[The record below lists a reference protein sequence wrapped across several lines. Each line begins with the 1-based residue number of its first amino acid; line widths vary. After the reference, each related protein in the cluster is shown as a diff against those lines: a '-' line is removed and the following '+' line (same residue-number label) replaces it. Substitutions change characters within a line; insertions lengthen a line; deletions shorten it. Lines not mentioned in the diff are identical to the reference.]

1 MPAKST
7 PTPNAIDQI
16 IRKNLNRLRKPGVLT
31 VRPGFE
37 ITKHQ
42 LTGKSAIVATVHTK
56 KKGLTK
62 NDLLPTTIGKIPVDV
77 REATGYQRLCA
88 HDPAAAELA
97 QAYGRPEDQQPI
109 WPLEREMPSGKLLDD
124 PRSNVQRTMARAKI
138 QQPATMQALAAR
150 AKKLQINYVPAPN
163 APLNPVIA
171 TTTITAHVSPDAGLV
186 TLQAF
191 LRMTKKSLV
200 IGMYDFTSGPILASF
215 ENDLGGTKTLQM
227 VLDNPPPNPTR
238 DQTDSQTVQELD
250 SSLGKRS
257 KIVRALDRSDALVS
271 AWMFP
276 FAYHI
281 KVIVRDNSVFW
292 LSSGNL
298 NNSNQPDLTSPPRT
312 EDRDWHVI
320 IEDDQLAKLFAAYL
334 NQDFTSAAQHQL
346 GQPTGVAAAV
356 SDANAKLAADTNPPP
371 PSAVKATTTSSFPAK
386 VFNNISVKITPL
398 LTPDKLVSD
407 PTQGQYL
414 NNILQLIAG
423 AQHSLF
429 IQLQYIEASNGTHDD
444 FDTLLR
450 AIAARV
456 AAGVDVRLIESLQ
469 FGEKWA
475 EKMKATGVDL
485 TANISLQSDVHNKGF
500 VVDGQTVVVSSQNFS
515 PAGIRLNRDAGVII
529 ESPDI
534 ANYFGPIFLSD
545 WNNKATPFDPIAAA
559 QLSKQRLGAKK
570 TPPERAVRA
579 SAGPAQRARAKTT
592 TTKRATVKRTTT
604 RRKK

>member
-1 MPAKST
+1 
-7 PTPNAIDQI
+7 
-16 IRKNLNRLRKPGVLT
+16 
-31 VRPGFE
+31 
-37 ITKHQ
+37 
-42 LTGKSAIVATVHTK
+42 
-56 KKGLTK
+56 
-62 NDLLPTTIGKIPVDV
+62 
-77 REATGYQRLCA
+77 
-88 HDPAAAELA
+88 
-97 QAYGRPEDQQPI
+97 
-109 WPLEREMPSGKLLDD
+109 
-124 PRSNVQRTMARAKI
+124 
-138 QQPATMQALAAR
+138 
-150 AKKLQINYVPAPN
+150 
-163 APLNPVIA
+163 
-171 TTTITAHVSPDAGLV
+171 
-186 TLQAF
+186 
-191 LRMTKKSLV
+191 
-200 IGMYDFTSGPILASF
+200 
-215 ENDLGGTKTLQM
+215 M

-250 SSLGKRS
+250 SALGRQS
-257 KIVRALDRSDALVS
+257 KVVRALDRSDALVS

-281 KVIVRDNSVFW
+281 KVIVRDGSVFW

-298 NNSNQPDLTSPPRT
+298 NNSNQPDLTSPPHT

-320 IEDDQLAKLFAAYL
+320 IEDDQLAQLFAAFL
-334 NQDFTSAAQHQL
+334 NQDFASAAQNQL
-346 GQPTGVAAAV
+346 GQPTTTAAAV

-371 PSAVKATTTSSFPAK
+371 PPAVKTTTAGNVPAK

-398 LTPDKLVSD
+398 LTPDKLQSD

-414 NNILQLIAG
+414 NHILQLIAS

-429 IQLQYIEASNGTHDD
+429 IQLQYIEASNGTGDD

-485 TANISLQSDVHNKGF
+485 TANISLQSNVHNKGF
-500 VVDGQTVVVSSQNFS
+500 VVDGQAVVVSSQNFS

-529 ESPDI
+529 ESPEI

-545 WNNKATPFDPIAAA
+545 WNDRATPFAPKAAA
-559 QLSKQRLGAKK
+559 QLQKQRSPAKK
-570 TPPERAVRA
+570 TPLSRAVRV
-579 SAGPAQRARAKTT
+579 SAGPAKRARAKPARA
-592 TTKRATVKRTTT
+592 KRATA